1 MPRFKKALEINNI
14 DNNLRKKLD
23 SSPSY
28 VKQAIGKG
36 SAGKRV
42 TEAFP
47 DFYPAAAERIF
58 ENGTNAYLVIGKDRP
73 GSILSGY
80 GGRGDSGAGTVDVVV
95 GRMSHKPRYKDDYGN
110 KIMVDPSFKLDASR
124 IYVSQKTDIDD
135 NFDLSE
141 GKVGNSVAKAGLAIK
156 SDAVRIISRDGVK
169 IVTGTDLKDSN
180 GEDIYSVSGIDLIAG
195 NDGESLQPL
204 VLGDNVNESLNILC
218 DHIDKLSGIV
228 SSAITY
234 QMKFNA
240 KVSGHTHI
248 SPFYGVPTAPSEIL
262 IPAGAEVAAN
272 LGTKTIPSLVKFRT
286 NLKFH
291 KQTYYAVSGA
301 KYINSSFNT
310 TN

>member
-1 MPRFKKALEINNI
+1 MPRFKKALELNNI
-14 DNNLRKKLD
+14 DNKLRKKLD

-28 VKQAIGKG
+28 INQAIGKG
-36 SAGKRV
+36 SAGKKV

-47 DFYPAAAERIF
+47 DFYQAAAERVL
-58 ENGTNAYLVIGKDRP
+58 ENGTNAYMVIGKDRP

-80 GGRGDSGAGTVDVVV
+80 GGRGDSGAGTIDVVV

-110 KIMVDPSFKLDASR
+110 KIIVDPSFKLDASR

-141 GKVGNSVAKAGLAIK
+141 GKVGNSIAKAGLAIK

-204 VLGDNVNESLNILC
+204 VLGDNVNESLNKLC
-218 DHIDKLSGIV
+218 DQVDKLSGIL

-240 KVSGHTHI
+240 KISGHTHI
-248 SPFYGVPTAPSEIL
+248 SPFFGAPTAPSETL
-262 IPAGAEVAAN
+262 IPAGVEVASN
-272 LGTKTIPSLVKFRT
+272 LGTKSIPSLVKFRT
-286 NLKFH
+286 NLTFH